1 MNKIVIYFLV
11 LIPLIFFS
19 CKKNDSK
26 SNFSNDFN
34 SEEKIVQEFRNETIK
49 FEPEKSYNMDLTEYK
64 TYGKLR
70 PFYELGYDDNYHA
83 YLTDEK
89 SKIQIV
95 FLCSSYVTDYM
106 KEDFL
111 NHYDEAIKEN
121 RDLENAFSYV
131 IEWCIEKASKHEV
144 VWSNHFN
151 CDIERYYVP
160 YNIAQGLFHI

>member
-1 MNKIVIYFLV
+1 MKKLLFIITLAFLISGCSKLKQFYFKDV
-11 LIPLIFFS
+11 KVSGVENTKEEP
-19 CKKNDSK
+19 K
-26 SNFSNDFN
+26 SP
-34 SEEKIVQEFRNETIK
+34 
-49 FEPEKSYNMDLTEYK
+49 FEIDELEYRV
-64 TYGKLR
+64 YGKIR

-83 YLTDEK
+83 YLTDMN

-95 FLCSSYVTDYM
+95 FLCSSYYTDYM

-121 RDLENAFSYV
+121 RDLEDAFSYV

-151 CDIERYYVP
+151 CDIERYYVS